1 MCNDIAVSYLELGN
15 EPIGVIRFRT
25 TSKRNLPH
33 LCYIL
38 RNPEPLGKDFKTVG
52 CSVTNFSTLINIE
65 RWKRAMKN
73 IKYHMELGATSTYM
87 KSVVKVTKGLG
98 QMDIKGDT
106 KDYFIF
112 DGWFAS
118 NRSE

>member
-1 MCNDIAVSYLELGN
+1 
-15 EPIGVIRFRT
+15 
-25 TSKRNLPH
+25 
-33 LCYIL
+33 
-38 RNPEPLGKDFKTVG
+38 
-52 CSVTNFSTLINIE
+52 
-65 RWKRAMKN
+65 MKN

-106 KDYFIF
+106 KDCFIF
-112 DGWFAS
+112 DSWFAS